1 MTNKFSSLKICPLEV
16 KAGINPKSKSL
27 KSYDLQFR
35 PTRLMRTNLLNLKK
49 DGKICNLPLYG
60 VSLLPR
66 FISGDVVFLIARV
79 CIPTLERGNEKKDKR
94 SSLLPSTFYLLPSTY
109 QPYLQKIKR
118 GLHNILRRKS
128 EFFQNCPAGCG
139 CTER

>member
-1 MTNKFSSLKICPLEV
+1 MVRNTKQSVGKLTNKFSSLKICPLEV

-60 VSLLPR
+60 VSLLPPFYFR
-66 FISGDVVFLIARV
+66 GCSILNCTGLHSHAGAW
-79 CIPTLERGNEKKDKR
+79 EREER
-94 SSLLPSTFYLLPSTY
+94 QTFQPSTFYLST
-109 QPYLQKIKR
+109 LFTKD
-118 GLHNILRRKS
+118 
-128 EFFQNCPAGCG
+128 
-139 CTER
+139 